1 MSTRKTRKYRKRT
14 RRSRRKYRQSGGSE
28 LGTAVIIEP
37 RAAKQAALEF
47 VIRNVVDNLPTNWN
61 VLIFHGVENK
71 EATTKFLETL
81 SDTEKSRVS
90 TKDIGLTNM
99 DTNAYNSLMM
109 SDRLLDA
116 IPTELFL
123 IIQTDS
129 MICSPGKGLLENF
142 VKYDYVGA
150 PWRGQEGE
158 KAVGNGGFSLRR
170 KSVMRKLVEK
180 CDKDGKNEDGF
191 FAAGCEGAVAKRP
204 PPEEA
209 EKFSVETIFKGKQ
222 PFAIHNAW
230 HYLRDK
236 TDALDGMC
244 PGYKKLVELNT

>member
-1 MSTRKTRKYRKRT
+1 
-14 RRSRRKYRQSGGSE
+14 

-37 RAAKQAALEF
+37 RAAKQPALEF

-71 EATTKFLETL
+71 EATTKFLESL

-90 TKDIGLTNM
+90 TKDIGLSNM
-99 DTNAYNSLMM
+99 DTNTYNSLMM

-129 MICSPGKGLLENF
+129 MICSRGKGLLEEF
-142 VKYDYVGA
+142 LKYDYVGA
-150 PWRGQEGE
+150 PWGGRGW

-170 KSVMRKLVEK
+170 KSVMRKLLEK
-180 CDKDGKNEDGF
+180 CDRGVKNEDGF
-191 FAAGCEGAVAKRP
+191 FAEGCEDAVANRP
-204 PPEEA
+204 SPEEA
-209 EKFSVETIFKGKQ
+209 EKFSVESIFNGQQ
-222 PFAIHNAW
+222 PFGLHKAW

-236 TDALDGMC
+236 TDILDGMC